1 MGRGLGR
8 WVCVAVWLVSC
19 RAAPAQVDAATV
31 GQILDSHRGIAVYDN
46 GPEID
51 VSHGRSRGTNGAYY
65 GKKWQCVEYVK
76 RFYGEVLGH
85 QMPDGWGHAKSFF
98 DESVPDGGCNRTRG
112 LLQYGNGSRTPP
124 RPDDI
129 LVFNEGSLGHVA
141 IVTEVRADS
150 LEVIQQ
156 NVPGS
161 TREEF
166 EFREEDGHI
175 WIRSPYRPAGWL
187 RRAEPVDGGA
197 GCP

>member
-1 MGRGLGR
+1 MVRALGL
-8 WVCVAVWLVSC
+8 VCVAAWLASC
-19 RAAPAQVDAATV
+19 RPATTQVDAGAV
-31 GQILDSHRGIAVYDN
+31 GQILDSHRGIPVYEN
-46 GPEID
+46 GPEIA
-51 VSHGRSRGTNGAYY
+51 VSHGQSRGRGGAYY

-76 RFYGEVLGH
+76 RFYAEVLGH

-98 DESVPDGGCNRTRG
+98 DEAVPDGGCNRTRG
-112 LLQYGNGSRTPP
+112 LVQFENGSTTPP

-141 IVTEVRADS
+141 IVTAVGVDS
-150 LEVIQQ
+150 VDVIQQ

-161 TREEF
+161 TRERF
-166 EFREEDGHI
+166 ELRDEGGHF

-187 RRAEPVDGGA
+187 HKGEAVDGGA